1 MLPGLS
7 RALWDECLEQGFCP
21 NGSSFSFDDI
31 LGVPIANADASW
43 PPLPADV
50 HDFRYW
56 MGGTEEDRHAADRE
70 FLLGLKAACDGLEGA
85 MHRVVAD
92 RRCRLYYKAVDRF
105 GGDHWRYK
113 PAPHPIVEPD
123 KGIRARLKKLWRR
136 WGPE

>member
-1 MLPGLS
+1 MLPGLTEE
-7 RALWDECLEQGFCP
+7 LWLKCLEQGFCP

-56 MGGTEEDRHAADRE
+56 MGGDERHRHEADLE
-70 FLLGLKAACDGLEGA
+70 FLAGLRAVCEGLEGTA
-85 MHRVVAD
+85 HRAVAD
-92 RRCRLYYKAVDRF
+92 RRCRLYFMAVDKY

-113 PAPHPIVEPD
+113 PAPSPIVEPD
-123 KGIRARLKKLWRR
+123 KGVRARLKRLWQR
-136 WGPE
+136 WGLE